1 MVHFG
6 YVGQA
11 FVKSIFENTNRQWMR
26 RYGVENVAIAANVV
40 RKENPNPMLDHLF
53 PMKTATFG
61 SYTYV

>member
-1 MVHFG
+1 
-6 YVGQA
+6 
-11 FVKSIFENTNRQWMR
+11 MR
-26 RYGVENVAIAANVV
+26 RYGVENVAIAATVV